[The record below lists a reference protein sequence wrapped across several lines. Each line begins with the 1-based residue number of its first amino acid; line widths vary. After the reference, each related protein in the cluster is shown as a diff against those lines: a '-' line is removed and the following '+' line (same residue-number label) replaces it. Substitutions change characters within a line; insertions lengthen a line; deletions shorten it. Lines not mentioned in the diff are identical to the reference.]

1 MSTVARSGRLAPSP
15 RRRSLCAA
23 LVALLGVAHVAVAQP
38 DPDRLRAAKE
48 LVFDK
53 KYAEA
58 RRAWQQVLATAQ
70 GADAD
75 TAAYWVARCSESLG
89 ESERALQEY
98 GQFLDRKPADRTLAE
113 EARTS
118 RIGLSARLVKAG
130 QRRHLGVLTAALSD
144 PGKTVRYYAA
154 LQLSGLGKELGMPAL
169 PVLKEIVAREK
180 DDDLVERAKLG
191 ILRLDPGALAST
203 PGTAAAP
210 RSAAKHPPPSPSA
223 REAPGPRASW
233 IRVRIYQKGATKP
246 EVSINLPLAL
256 AELVFKSLPEDAIEK
271 LKGEGYDAENFWDR
285 LMKMPPSEILSIE
298 GDDGERVQIWLE

>member
-1 MSTVARSGRLAPSP
+1 MKRL
-15 RRRSLCAA
+15 LV
-23 LVALLGVAHVAVAQP
+23 VALLGLASVAAAQP
-38 DPDRLRAAKE
+38 DVDRLRAAKE

-58 RRAWQQVLATAQ
+58 RAAWQQVLSTAQ
-70 GADAD
+70 GADAE

-89 ESERALQEY
+89 ESERALREY

-118 RIGLSARLVKAG
+118 RIGLAARLVKSG
-130 QRRHLGVLTAALSD
+130 QRQHLAVLTGALSD
-144 PGKTVRYYAA
+144 PGKTVRYYGA

-180 DDDLVERAKLG
+180 DEDLVERAKLG

-203 PGTAAAP
+203 PGPAPAP
-210 RSAAKHPPPSPSA
+210 RHSAVPRPSDAPSS
-223 REAPGPRASW
+223 REAPGARASW
-233 IRVRIYQKGATKP
+233 IRVRIYKKGADKP

-256 AELVFKSLPEDAIEK
+256 AELVFKSLPDDAIKE
-271 LKGEGYDAENFWDR
+271 LKREGYDAKNFWER